1 MLSNRKLTYSKVLV
15 DSQERLPQSNS
26 SSDFIIE
33 LNEVLET
40 FPNTVMYVTDEVI
53 PQSYYTTPEGFYQ
66 YFYLILYKTSDGSI
80 ERFCK
85 IDVKNQVF
93 FASQLIANIITQLN
107 ALTSDIQAVFTSSY
121 DSDQRNTT
129 ITITLNTFSFKI
141 PTDEELKGME
151 WHSSTLGDPSYIID
165 EPMSIIKLIGNYEI
179 KAMTNSSWTSGL
191 FNLNPINSVYI
202 ICSEFSDYHYSAPSS
217 YSNAIIKRINMMY
230 NVGGVTVSSSPPLM
244 NDFIDVSNRS
254 FKRLRFR
261 ITDAQGKTIDF
272 HNAPISFS
280 LLFVNL

>member
-165 EPMSIIKLIGNYEI
+165 DPMSIIKLIGNYEI

-217 YSNAIIKRINMMY
+217 CSNAIIKKINMMY

-261 ITDAQGKTIDF
+261 ITDAKGKTIDF